1 MVHRWPGLYRRRR
14 VAGGAARVGVW
25 VGGLWLMTIDTNG
38 AGKTVNP
45 VCELVASRR
54 PRPLQTHPPLTYV
67 QKMYAAATSVA
78 LVGGDARPVRV
89 EAHVGRQSEA
99 FKLSGLPDTAVREAK
114 DRVRAAVA
122 SAGIRFP
129 NRTVTVNLAPADLPK
144 SGTDYDLP
152 IALGIL
158 AASKEIPP
166 LRDAVVVGELSLDG
180 AVRPGSNAFGAGVL
194 SARQNVPC
202 LVATSVVGEAAS
214 IPGATA
220 YGVASLAAAVDLLR
234 EGLGSVE
241 PALAGAPV
249 VRDPSPDLSDIRGQ
263 PMARRALE
271 VAAAGGHHL
280 LMHGPPGSGKTML
293 ARRIVGILPLL
304 EVPEAVETAMLW
316 AAAGRRRGLV
326 LTPPFRAP
334 HHTASKAALVGG
346 GSGNP
351 VPGEVSLAHHG
362 VLFLDE
368 LAEFPRSHLDT
379 LRQPLEEGVVSVAR
393 RGSTLDFPASFQLV
407 AATNPCHCGFYGD
420 GRKPCVCR
428 PAVLGRYRSRIS
440 GPLIDR
446 FDLIVRVGRVEA
458 AEYSGPKGESSTSVG
473 SRVERARAVQ
483 LERGRINRHLAPGE
497 APESEGARRL
507 VAMAVDRAVL
517 TARGGDRV
525 RRVARTIADLEG
537 ADLVEEQHTA
547 EAIGLRGEW
556 RDE

>member
-1 MVHRWPGLYRRRR
+1 
-14 VAGGAARVGVW
+14 
-25 VGGLWLMTIDTNG
+25 
-38 AGKTVNP
+38 
-45 VCELVASRR
+45 
-54 PRPLQTHPPLTYV
+54 
-67 QKMYAAATSVA
+67 MYAAATSVA
-78 LVGGDARPVRV
+78 LVGGEARPVRV

-144 SGTDYDLP
+144 GGTDYDLP

-166 LRDAVVVGELSLDG
+166 LRDAVVVGELALDG
-180 AVRPGSNAFGAGVL
+180 AVRAGSHAFGAGVL

-202 LVATSVVGEAAS
+202 LVATAVVGEAAS

-220 YGVASLAAAVDLLR
+220 YGVASLADAVDLLR
-234 EGLGSVE
+234 GGLGTVE
-241 PALAGAPV
+241 PARPGAPMSEE
-249 VRDPSPDLSDIRGQ
+249 RASDLADIRGQ
-263 PMARRALE
+263 PIARRALE

-293 ARRIVGILPLL
+293 ARRIIGILPPLAIAD
-304 EVPEAVETAMLW
+304 AVETAMLW
-316 AAAGRRRGLV
+316 SAAGRRRGLV
-326 LTPPFRAP
+326 VTPPFRAP

-351 VPGEVSLAHHG
+351 VPGEVSLAHRG

-393 RGSTLDFPASFQLV
+393 RGSSLDFPASFQLL
-407 AATNPCHCGFYGD
+407 AATNPCPCGYFGD
-420 GRKPCVCR
+420 GRRPCECR
-428 PAVLGRYRSRIS
+428 QAILGRYRSRIS
-440 GPLIDR
+440 GPLVDR

-458 AEYSGPKGESSTSVG
+458 TEYSGPKGEASASVAH
-473 SRVERARAVQ
+473 RVEQARAAQ
-483 LERGRINRHLAPGE
+483 LERGQINRCLE
-497 APESEGARRL
+497 ADDGRESKAARRL
-507 VAMAVDRAVL
+507 VAMAVGNAVL

-537 ADLVEEQHTA
+537 ADQVEEHHVA
-547 EAIGLRGEW
+547 EAVGLRGEW

>member
-1 MVHRWPGLYRRRR
+1 
-14 VAGGAARVGVW
+14 
-25 VGGLWLMTIDTNG
+25 
-38 AGKTVNP
+38 
-45 VCELVASRR
+45 
-54 PRPLQTHPPLTYV
+54 
-67 QKMYAAATSVA
+67 MYAAATSVA
-78 LVGGDARPVRV
+78 LVGGEARPVRV

-144 SGTDYDLP
+144 GGTDYDLP

-166 LRDAVVVGELSLDG
+166 LRDAVVVGELALDG
-180 AVRPGSNAFGAGVL
+180 AVRAGSNAFGAGVL

-202 LVATSVVGEAAS
+202 LVATSVAGEAAS

-220 YGVASLAAAVDLLR
+220 YGVASLADAVGLLR
-234 EGLGSVE
+234 EGLGSVQ
-241 PALAGAPV
+241 PAGASEPTLGEHA
-249 VRDPSPDLSDIRGQ
+249 PDLADIRGQ

-293 ARRIVGILPLL
+293 ARRIIGILPPL
-304 EVPEAVETAMLW
+304 EIAEAVETAMLW

-326 LTPPFRAP
+326 VSPPFRAP

-351 VPGEVSLAHHG
+351 VPGEASLAHRG
-362 VLFLDE
+362 ILFLDE

-393 RGSTLDFPASFQLV
+393 RGSSLDFPASFQLL
-407 AATNPCHCGFYGD
+407 AATNPCPCGYYGD
-420 GRKPCVCR
+420 GRRPCDCR
-428 PAVLGRYRSRIS
+428 PAILGRYRSRIS

-446 FDLIVRVGRVEA
+446 FDLIVRLGRVEA
-458 AEYSGPKGESSTSVG
+458 SEYSGPKGERSASVAV
-473 SRVERARAVQ
+473 RVGRARAAQVD
-483 LERGRINRHLAPGE
+483 RGQINRFLEPGDGQ
-497 APESEGARRL
+497 ESNEARRL
-507 VAMAVDRAVL
+507 VAMAVGTAVL

-537 ADLVEEQHTA
+537 THRVEEQHMA

>member
-1 MVHRWPGLYRRRR
+1 MF
-14 VAGGAARVGVW
+14 
-25 VGGLWLMTIDTNG
+25 
-38 AGKTVNP
+38 
-45 VCELVASRR
+45 
-54 PRPLQTHPPLTYV
+54 
-67 QKMYAAATSVA
+67 AAAISVA
-78 LVGGDARPVRV
+78 LVGGEARPVRV
-89 EAHVGRQSEA
+89 EAHVGRQNEA

-144 SGTDYDLP
+144 GGTDYDLP

-166 LRDAVVVGELSLDG
+166 LRDAVVVGELALDG
-180 AVRPGSNAFGAGVL
+180 AVRPGSHAFGAGVL
-194 SARQNVPC
+194 SARQKVPC
-202 LVATSVVGEAAS
+202 LVATSVAGEAAS
-214 IPGATA
+214 IPGAIA
-220 YGVASLAAAVDLLR
+220 YGVASLADAVGLLR

-241 PALAGAPV
+241 PARAGEPILGEK
-249 VRDPSPDLSDIRGQ
+249 SPDLTDVRGQ

-293 ARRIVGILPLL
+293 ARRIIGILPPL
-304 EVPEAVETAMLW
+304 EIAEAVETAMLW

-326 LTPPFRAP
+326 ATPPFRAP

-351 VPGEVSLAHHG
+351 VPGEASLAHRG
-362 VLFLDE
+362 ILFLDE

-379 LRQPLEEGVVSVAR
+379 LRQPLEEGEVSVAR
-393 RGSTLDFPASFQLV
+393 RGSSVDFPASFQLL
-407 AATNPCHCGFYGD
+407 AATNPCLCGYYGD
-420 GRKPCVCR
+420 GRRPCDCR
-428 PAVLGRYRSRIS
+428 PAILGRYRSRIS

-446 FDLIVRVGRVEA
+446 FDLIVRVGRVDA
-458 AEYSGPKGESSTSVG
+458 TEYSGPKSETSASVAT
-473 SRVERARAVQ
+473 RVERARAAQ
-483 LERGRINRHLAPGE
+483 LERGRINRYLE
-497 APESEGARRL
+497 AGDGQESKEARDL
-507 VAMAVDRAVL
+507 VTMAVGNAVL

-537 ADLVEEQHTA
+537 AIQVEEPHMA